1 MRVQADRVRRYEV
14 IEADRA
20 FFTYYEIDGPEVLAA
35 PAYPARLANP
45 TPLTRS
51 IMPHFYRTVHT
62 VFIEIVQ
69 AGGGI
74 GGALAVARYIVGAPT
89 SLPCAALEAVDR
101 SEIVSAKV
109 WQPAAENGIN
119 LYAWLFSA
127 RVLPAAL

>member
-1 MRVQADRVRRYEV
+1 VRRYEV

-51 IMPHFYRTVHT
+51 IMPHFYGMVRS
-62 VFIEIVQ
+62 VFVEIAR
-69 AGGGI
+69 AGDGI
-74 GGALAVARYIVGAPT
+74 GGALVVARYMDGAPT
-89 SLPCAALEAVDR
+89 SLPRAALEGVDR